1 MSTFHS
7 SSGKRNKK
15 ISFHGQD
22 IFITLLA
29 GGLIFFFFIIAILF
43 FYHRAYTGKIFP
55 GVSIAG
61 IDLSRLEPAEAIALI
76 EEQIT
81 FPKNGKIVFQDGDQM
96 WVITPKDLG
105 LIFNVH
111 ENVKQ
116 AYYYGR
122 GKNPLTRFWEQF
134 TAWYAG
140 EDLAAE
146 LIYDESIAYRFI
158 SDIANE
164 VNQPVKEASLEI
176 QDAQVFEVPGQVGR
190 EVDIQSTL
198 LLLRDQISILTDGII
213 PIQVIET
220 RPKIED
226 VSQAAI
232 LARQILSEP
241 LILNFPG
248 ETEDKL
254 GPWILP
260 PEQVATKIIIEKIES
275 PDNSAIEVHLDE
287 EAMYTYLKALA
298 PDIDQQSR
306 NARFIFNDE
315 TKLLEVIESAIIGR
329 NLDIYT
335 TIQDISKK
343 LSAGDHSVIL
353 TVIYTDPEITD
364 DMTGEE
370 LGITE
375 LVSSQTS
382 YFRGSTTERMQN
394 IQTAAANFH
403 GLLVPPGVTFSM
415 AANMK
420 SVSLDNGYAEALIIY
435 GDRTIKGVGG
445 GVCQVST
452 TLFRTAFFGGF
463 PIVERH
469 PHAYRVGYYEQ
480 SYNGYNDELA
490 GLDATVYVPVVDFK
504 FTNNTSYWLL
514 METYFN
520 PTSRSL
526 TWKFYSTSDGRSVE
540 WETTGPINIIESPD
554 PVYEENPE
562 LAKGDIV
569 QVDWAAEGADVTVS
583 RIVYRDGQILFS
595 DSFSTYYLPWGDI
608 YQYGPGTKIPKK
620 FKNPFE
626 ND

>member
-1 MSTFHS
+1 M
-7 SSGKRNKK
+7 
-15 ISFHGQD
+15 I
-22 IFITLLA
+22 ITLLA
-29 GGLIFFFFIIAILF
+29 GVIIYFFFFLAILF
-43 FYHRAYTGKIFP
+43 FYDKAYAGKIFP

-61 IDLSRLEPAEAIALI
+61 IDLSGLEPIEAIELL
-76 EEQIT
+76 EEQII
-81 FPKNGKIVFQDGDQM
+81 FPQSGKIVFQDEDQM

-105 LIFNVH
+105 LIFNVR

-122 GKNPLTRFWEQF
+122 GKNPVTRLWEQV
-134 TAWYAG
+134 TAWYDG

-146 LIYDESIAYRFI
+146 LVYDESIAYRFI

-164 VNQPVKEASLEI
+164 INQPVKEASLGI
-176 QDAQVFEVPGQVGR
+176 QNAQVFEVPGQVGR

-213 PIQVIET
+213 TIQIVET
-220 RPKIED
+220 RPEIED
-226 VSQAAI
+226 VSQAAT
-232 LARQILSEP
+232 LARQILSES
-241 LILNFPG
+241 LILNFPDEIG
-248 ETEDKL
+248 SKL
-254 GPWILP
+254 GPWVLP
-260 PEQVATKIIIEKIES
+260 PEQVGTKITIEKIES
-275 PDNSAIEVHLDE
+275 SDDPTLEIRLDE

-298 PDIDQQSR
+298 PDIDQQSM

-315 TKLLEVIESAIIGR
+315 TSLLEIIQPATIGR

-343 LSAGDHSVIL
+343 LLAGEHSVNL
-353 TVIYTDPEITD
+353 TIIYSDPEITD
-364 DMTGEE
+364 DTTGEE

-375 LVSSQTS
+375 LVSSETT

-403 GLLVPPGVTFSM
+403 GLLVPPGTTFSM

-435 GDRTIKGVGG
+435 GDRTITGVGG

-504 FTNNTSYWLL
+504 FTNDTPYWLL

-540 WETTGPINIIESPD
+540 WETTGPINIVEPPD

-583 RIVYRDGQILFS
+583 RFVYRDGQVLFN
-595 DSFSTYYLPWGDI
+595 DSFTTYYLPWGDI

-620 FKNPFE
+620 FENPFE
-626 ND
+626 NDLNP

>member
-1 MSTFHS
+1 MSTYHIS
-7 SSGKRNKK
+7 LGRSNKK
-15 ISFHGQD
+15 ISIHSQE
-22 IFITLLA
+22 IIITLLA

-43 FYHRAYTGKIFP
+43 FYHRAYNGKIFP

-61 IDLSRLEPAEAIALI
+61 FDLSRLEPVEAIALL
-76 EEQIT
+76 EEQII

-105 LIFNVH
+105 LIFNVR

-164 VNQPVKEASLEI
+164 INQPVKEASLEI

-213 PIQVIET
+213 PIQIIET

-241 LILNFPG
+241 LILNFPD
-248 ETEDKL
+248 ESDAKL
-254 GPWILP
+254 GPWVLP
-260 PEQVATKIIIEKIES
+260 PEQVATKIKIEKMES
-275 PDNSAIEVHLDE
+275 SDNSTIEILLDE
-287 EAMYTYLKALA
+287 EAIYTYLKALA

-315 TKLLEVIESAIIGR
+315 TRLLEVIQPAIIGR
-329 NLDIYT
+329 SLDIYS

-343 LSAGDHSVIL
+343 ILAGEHSEYL
-353 TVIYTDPEITD
+353 TIVYTDPEITD
-364 DMTGEE
+364 DTTGEE

-375 LVSSQTS
+375 LVSSETT
-382 YFRGSTTERMQN
+382 YFRGSTNERMQN

-403 GLLVPPGVTFSM
+403 GLLVPPGTTFSM

-480 SYNGYNDELA
+480 SYNGYSDELA

-504 FTNNTSYWLL
+504 FTNNTPYWLL

-540 WETTGPINIIESPD
+540 WETTGPINIVESPD
-554 PVYEENPE
+554 PVYEENPD

-569 QVDWAAEGADVTVS
+569 QVDWAADGADVTVS
-583 RIVYRDGQILFS
+583 RFVYRDGQILFS

-620 FKNPFE
+620 FENPFE